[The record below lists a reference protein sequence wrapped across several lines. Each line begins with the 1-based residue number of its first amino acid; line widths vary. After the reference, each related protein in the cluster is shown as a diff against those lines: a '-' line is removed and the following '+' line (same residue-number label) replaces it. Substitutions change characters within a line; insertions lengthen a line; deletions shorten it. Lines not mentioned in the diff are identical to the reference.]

1 MKPKPKISDDLLKE
15 VAFSFFQEMNSDD
28 SWIKQYEKETGK
40 SAYEVP
46 EIDERKTQWK

>member
-1 MKPKPKISDDLLKE
+1 MNAPQISDDLIKE
-15 VAFSFFQEMNSDD
+15 VAFGFFQEMVSND

-46 EIDERKTQWK
+46 EIEERKTQ